1 MLHLILSIFIGALVL
16 VTACSLSN
24 KNGVNILTFIIVVSA
39 AYVIGSG
46 ILSLF
51 GF

>member
-1 MLHLILSIFIGALVL
+1 MLHLILSILIGILTLAI
-16 VTACSLSN
+16 ACTLAN
-24 KNGVNILTFIIVVSA
+24 KTGVNILTFIIVVSA